1 MFKALKNPCPR
12 KSMIIPG
19 VNNYFPHLFK
29 DRYIHCDFD
38 GRAFARKCSEGLM
51 WSQNALS
58 CLPNNF
64 LVDTTTTTT
73 LAPTTTTPTV
83 ELTTSE
89 AETKTTVEEI
99 VDLFIDPNVELEKVA
114 EQKRHDLDVA
124 SRREALIER
133 AKTLSFR
140 RRFRN

>member
-1 MFKALKNPCPR
+1 
-12 KSMIIPG
+12 
-19 VNNYFPHLFK
+19 
-29 DRYIHCDFD
+29 
-38 GRAFARKCSEGLM
+38 M

-64 LVDTTTTTT
+64 LIDTTTTTT
-73 LAPTTTTPTV
+73 LAPATTTTM

-89 AETKTTVEEI
+89 AEEMTTVEEI
-99 VDLFIDPNVELEKVA
+99 VDLFIDPTVELEQVA
-114 EQKRHDLDVA
+114 EQKRHNLDVE

>member
-1 MFKALKNPCPR
+1 
-12 KSMIIPG
+12 MIIPG

-64 LVDTTTTTT
+64 LIEATTTSTPTTTKASTIPTTTTTT
-73 LAPTTTTPTV
+73 
-83 ELTTSE
+83 SE
-89 AETKTTVEEI
+89 KVI
-99 VDLFIDPNVELEKVA
+99 DLFVDQSVEVRQEKEA
-114 EQKRHDLDVA
+114 EQKQ
-124 SRREALIER
+124 SEIEKRRSALMER
-133 AKTLSFR
+133 AKNLSFR
-140 RRFRN
+140 RRI

>member
-1 MFKALKNPCPR
+1 
-12 KSMIIPG
+12 MIIPG

-64 LVDTTTTTT
+64 LIDTTTTTT
-73 LAPTTTTPTV
+73 LAPTTTNTTMAAEV
-83 ELTTSE
+83 TTSE
-89 AETKTTVEEI
+89 AELMTTEEVI
-99 VDLFIDPNVELEKVA
+99 DLFIDPTVELNQEA
-114 EQKRHDLDVA
+114 EQKRHDLEIEE
-124 SRREALIER
+124 RREALIER
-133 AKTLSFR
+133 AKTLSYR
-140 RRFRN
+140 RRFKY

>member
-1 MFKALKNPCPR
+1 MKNPCPR

-38 GRAFARKCSEGLM
+38 GRAFARKCSEGLT

-64 LVDTTTTTT
+64 LIETTTTTTT
-73 LAPTTTTPTV
+73 LASNTTTMSM
-83 ELTTSE
+83 TTSE
-89 AETKTTVEEI
+89 DVI
-99 VDLFIDPNVELEKVA
+99 DLFIDPSVEMNQEAEKKKT
-114 EQKRHDLDVA
+114 ELDVEK
-124 SRREALIER
+124 RKERLMER

-140 RRFRN
+140 RRFKF